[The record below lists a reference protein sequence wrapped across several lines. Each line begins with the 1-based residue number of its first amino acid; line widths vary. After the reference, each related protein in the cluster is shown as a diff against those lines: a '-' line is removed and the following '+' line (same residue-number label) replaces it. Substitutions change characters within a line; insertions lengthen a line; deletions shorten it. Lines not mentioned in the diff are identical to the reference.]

1 MDDTRSGI
9 SETMHVDV
17 GYKNESSAEINQ
29 IEAITKERIHWRSG
43 GQSGYSKNVLVRQ
56 NFTLDASMAEGASNR
71 GTDDSLLRE
80 IQRAIRDG
88 TNRVPLTIPSKT
100 LPTYNGTLMGV
111 NHI

>member
-1 MDDTRSGI
+1 
-9 SETMHVDV
+9 
-17 GYKNESSAEINQ
+17 
-29 IEAITKERIHWRSG
+29 
-43 GQSGYSKNVLVRQ
+43 
-56 NFTLDASMAEGASNR
+56 MAEGASNR

-100 LPTYNGTLMGV
+100 PPTYNGTLMGV